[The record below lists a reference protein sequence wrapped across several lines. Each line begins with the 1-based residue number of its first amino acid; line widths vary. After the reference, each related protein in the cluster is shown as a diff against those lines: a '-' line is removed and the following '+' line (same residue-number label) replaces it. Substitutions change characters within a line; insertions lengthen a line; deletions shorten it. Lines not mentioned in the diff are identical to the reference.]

1 MEEEYPSEGDE
12 ETPVREGTS
21 VPERRRHA
29 FPSEIVAVLRAY
41 HQKGMVGT
49 GRDYSSIIAEAARET
64 GLREEQVKVRY
75 CTKEAS

>member
-1 MEEEYPSEGDE
+1 MEEEYHPGESDA

-21 VPERRRHA
+21 VPERHRHA
-29 FPSEIVAVLRAY
+29 FPAEIVAVLRAY

-64 GLREEQVKVRY
+64 GLREEQESKILY
-75 CTKEAS
+75 

>member
-1 MEEEYPSEGDE
+1 MEEEYPSERDE

-29 FPSEIVAVLRAY
+29 FPAEIVAVLRAY

-49 GRDYSSIIAEAARET
+49 GRDYSTSIKKWKPSTSITTMEPGT
-64 GLREEQVKVRY
+64 ISQY
-75 CTKEAS
+75 N